1 MKLSKNKK
9 NKIVIL
15 SKIKFKDW
23 YILVQQKIALDA
35 IERRYPEKK
44 EREREGKKNK
54 IRENRI
60 SVEPIELLMIFFFHF
75 FYAYITPFMK
85 SLFDL
90 MYSVLCIIEP

>member
-44 EREREGKKNK
+44 EREREGKKK
-54 IRENRI
+54 QDKRKPYFRRAYRAVDDFFSI
-60 SVEPIELLMIFFFHF
+60 SSTLTLLH
-75 FYAYITPFMK
+75 
-85 SLFDL
+85 L
-90 MYSVLCIIEP
+90 

>member
-1 MKLSKNKK
+1 MKLSKHKK

-44 EREREGKKNK
+44 EREREGKKQDK
-54 IRENRI
+54 RKPYFRRAYRA
-60 SVEPIELLMIFFFHF
+60 VDDFFFHF

>member
-1 MKLSKNKK
+1 MMKLSKNKK

-44 EREREGKKNK
+44 EREREGKKT
-54 IRENRI
+54 R
-60 SVEPIELLMIFFFHF
+60 
-75 FYAYITPFMK
+75 
-85 SLFDL
+85 
-90 MYSVLCIIEP
+90 

>member
-1 MKLSKNKK
+1 MKLSKHKK

-44 EREREGKKNK
+44 EREREKEKKT
-54 IRENRI
+54 R
-60 SVEPIELLMIFFFHF
+60 
-75 FYAYITPFMK
+75 
-85 SLFDL
+85 
-90 MYSVLCIIEP
+90 

>member
-1 MKLSKNKK
+1 MMKLSKNKK

-54 IRENRI
+54 RKPYFRRAYRAVDDFFSI
-60 SVEPIELLMIFFFHF
+60 SSTLTLLH
-75 FYAYITPFMK
+75 
-85 SLFDL
+85 L
-90 MYSVLCIIEP
+90 